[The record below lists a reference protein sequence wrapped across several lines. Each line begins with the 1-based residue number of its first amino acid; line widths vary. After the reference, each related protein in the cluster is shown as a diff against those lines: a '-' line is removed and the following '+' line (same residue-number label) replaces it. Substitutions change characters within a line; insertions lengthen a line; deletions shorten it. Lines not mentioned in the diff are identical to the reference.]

1 MSGKPILVF
10 ATVALLIA
18 GVTVAMT
25 VGGTHHPGTPAPA
38 ASQPAT
44 TGRTTIDAIAGETF
58 TSAPGAKSRRTLLKP
73 MAALR
78 HFYGKAAH
86 MSAGVNVQLGY
97 LTLPPGTSN
106 GLVYA
111 FTAHSCGPNPEGR
124 FPPPTPTPT
133 PDPTNCT
140 QWAFLDAVTGKMI
153 DTTWTD

>member
-97 LTLPPGTSN
+97 LTLPPAPATGSCTPSPHTPAGPTQRAGSHRQPRPPHPIRRTARN
-106 GLVYA
+106 GRSW
-111 FTAHSCGPNPEGR
+111 TPSPER
-124 FPPPTPTPT
+124 
-133 PDPTNCT
+133 
-140 QWAFLDAVTGKMI
+140 
-153 DTTWTD
+153 